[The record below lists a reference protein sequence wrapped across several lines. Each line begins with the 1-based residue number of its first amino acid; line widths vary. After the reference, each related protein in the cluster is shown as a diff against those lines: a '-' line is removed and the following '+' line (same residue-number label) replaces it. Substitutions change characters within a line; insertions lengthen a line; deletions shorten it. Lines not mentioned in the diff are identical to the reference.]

1 MRDMVYR
8 KDMSDRINERNLA
21 DLISALKDGD
31 EFEREK
37 AIEYLSLHPD
47 RLVVEHTTPLLKAP
61 DTAVRMAALEV
72 IKATGHTHPDA
83 VVGLLVDENED
94 VRVYACELLGSM
106 KIIDT
111 LPALVGRL
119 VEDNENVRNAAV
131 VALGEF
137 EDERAV
143 NALLN
148 VLHDN
153 QWIVFSAIYSLGRT
167 GHQKAIEPLF
177 DLLQSGDEEVSMAA
191 CEVLLD
197 FDDQIV
203 LNGVCEILKGWS
215 KNTRDRYVE
224 IIVQKGN
231 EDIFRRLKEKMGKD
245 LFEHLLAQAEQSR
258 KKPLSV
264 LRLMVHFRNI
274 RTCDILLDSLKAL
287 DPDEEEYGD
296 VLGLFAGL
304 SDVWRDNV
312 GEYLGQGDESALAV
326 IKASALEEIKINERL
341 LVKTFVDSS
350 ERVKREIVKAAP
362 LIVQGDGYALLKE
375 AAGDRDGHVRSHAA
389 AAIGKIG
396 LKRLKDDIIAMAKAD
411 FRDVRISA
419 LKTLADLD
427 RCEALRLLHEFV
439 YNGTNEDKRVY
450 LAVAGHFDG
459 EENLPLVK
467 RLFSNDNEDVQRMA
481 VSILG
486 GFLEDERYVDLLKI
500 VLKNDSVPHEVLKVI
515 KERKLTQFKDRLVDI
530 FSDATKGLWTR
541 YYALLALG
549 AFKDASL
556 FQLFVRGLADDNSV
570 IKIGSLKALSDL
582 NDARA
587 VIHVK
592 PFVESNDEDIRS
604 TAEFVIRSLED
615 PQRGKITF

>member
-1 MRDMVYR
+1 MRDMAHR
-8 KDMSDRINERNLA
+8 KDMSDRTNERNLIA
-21 DLISALKDGD
+21 LINALKDGD

-37 AIEYLSLHPD
+37 AIEYLGSHAD
-47 RLVVEHTTPLLKAP
+47 RVVVEHTIPLLKAP
-61 DTAVRMAALEV
+61 NTAVRMAALEV

-83 VVGLLVDENED
+83 VVRLLLDENED
-94 VRVYACELLGSM
+94 VRVYACELLGGM
-106 KIIDT
+106 KIVDT
-111 LPALVGRL
+111 LPALIGRL
-119 VEDNENVRNAAV
+119 VEDNENVRNAV
-131 VALGEF
+131 VAALGEF

-143 NALLN
+143 DALLN

-167 GHQKAIEPLF
+167 GHQKAIAPLF

-197 FDDQIV
+197 FDDQSV
-203 LNGVCEILKGWS
+203 VSRVCEMLRGWS
-215 KNTRDRYVE
+215 KSTRDRYVE

-231 EDIFRRLKEKMGKD
+231 EDIFRRLKEKMGQD
-245 LFEHLLAQAEQSR
+245 LFEHLLAQAEQGR

-274 RTCDILLDSLKAL
+274 RACNVLLDSLRAL
-287 DPDEEEYGD
+287 DPDDEEYGD

-304 SDVWRDNV
+304 SDVWKDNV
-312 GEYLGQGDESALAV
+312 EEYLEQGDESALAV
-326 IKASALEEIKINERL
+326 VKSSALEKVKIAESV
-341 LVKTFVDSS
+341 LVKTFLDSS
-350 ERVKREIVKAAP
+350 EEVRREIVKAAP
-362 LIVQGDGYALLKE
+362 AIVQGDGYVLLEK
-375 AAGDRDGHVRSHAA
+375 AVSDRDGHVRSYAA
-389 AAIGKIG
+389 AAIGKMG

-419 LKTLADLD
+419 LKALVDLD
-427 RCEALRLLHEFV
+427 RREALRLLHEFV

-450 LAVAGHFDG
+450 LAVARCFDC
-459 EENLPLVK
+459 EENLSLVK
-467 RLFSNDNEDVQRMA
+467 RLFASNDEDVQRMA

-486 GFLEDERYVDLLKI
+486 GFLEDERYVDLLRI

-556 FQLFVRGLADDNSV
+556 FDLFVGGLADDNSV

-604 TAEFVIRSLED
+604 TAEFVIRSIED